1 MNTALPRGDRRS
13 DCRCRAFAALPWYQP
28 LSEDL
33 GHEGVHHLGRLPLYI
48 VGDVGVGVQGEAG
61 LGVAKNA
68 GKGLGVHPGG
78 QGVGSEGVPQIMES
92 KAGQFGLFQQLL
104 KSSVCASWVHRPPRA
119 ERIWEEP
126 LGQGSLLSFPQK
138 LGGAVGEQD
147 RPLSCIGLSLPHCQL
162 PALTGADGAAY
173 LERPGL
179 PVEVLPPEPAQLP
192 PPQAGGQLRV
202 EEVVPDRVELN
213 CAQEFLQLVVG
224 KYPLGCVGHAGRSRF
239 FRRIERD

>member
-1 MNTALPRGDRRS
+1 M
-13 DCRCRAFAALPWYQP
+13 
-28 LSEDL
+28 
-33 GHEGVHHLGRLPLYI
+33 
-48 VGDVGVGVQGEAG
+48 
-61 LGVAKNA
+61 
-68 GKGLGVHPGG
+68 
-78 QGVGSEGVPQIMES
+78 
-92 KAGQFGLFQQLL
+92 
-104 KSSVCASWVHRPPRA
+104 PPRA

-202 EEVVPDRVELN
+202 EEVPPGFVLVHCRQEGIHLLIVQDAHGFVCHLGRLHMVSGIVWQQPLVYGGFQRMVEGGVD
-213 CAQEFLQLVVG
+213 AVDG
-224 KYPLGCVGHAGRSRF
+224 GGG
-239 FRRIERD
+239 